1 MFSWIEGK
9 SSFTD
14 GILRERSRF
23 GGGASDRCVT
33 ASCSGEVG
41 GVGTCEVGA
50 ARHVAFEE
58 ARNGEG
64 GDKPG
69 GWGR

>member
-9 SSFTD
+9 SSFID

-33 ASCSGEVG
+33 ASCLGEVG
-41 GVGTCEVGA
+41 GVGACELGA